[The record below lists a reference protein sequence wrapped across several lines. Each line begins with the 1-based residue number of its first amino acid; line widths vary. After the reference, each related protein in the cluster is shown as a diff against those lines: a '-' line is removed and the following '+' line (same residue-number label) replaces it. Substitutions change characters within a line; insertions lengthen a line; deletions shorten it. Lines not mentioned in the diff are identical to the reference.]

1 MAFHVKLLVW
11 EKRTSVF
18 YKLLV
23 SNLIAALE
31 REERFLRNKGT
42 LGLSETDQV
51 LSCDHLERVEDCS
64 PGIRIG

>member
-11 EKRTSVF
+11 EKRTSVS

-42 LGLSETDQV
+42 LGLSETDQT
-51 LSCDHLERVEDCS
+51 LSCYHLERVKDCS
-64 PGIRIG
+64 LGIRIG